1 MGIALGFAAL
11 DIFVFLL
18 SRPMFSITPFMVCPV
33 QNSISYGTFFLIFI
47 TLQYNAN

>member
-1 MGIALGFAAL
+1 MGIAVGFAAL

-18 SRPMFSITPFMVCPV
+18 SRPMFSITPFLVGLV

-47 TLQYNAN
+47 PLQC